1 VTRRVVLDT
10 NVVVAALRSRRGA
23 SFRLISEIDSGL
35 FEVCVSVPL
44 VLEYES
50 ALFRQTRS
58 LGLSRADV
66 GDFLDYFCA
75 VARRQDIFF
84 LWRPRLRDP
93 GDDMVLEAAVAGGCS
108 HLVTFNLRD
117 FEPGEHLG
125 VRAVT
130 PQRFLRTIGV
140 IP

>member
-1 VTRRVVLDT
+1 MNEPAEGSRMLDPRCSCCRHPPVNPTASGGGRDLLAARARLIRVRCLLPRAAKAARSASTRRD
-10 NVVVAALRSRRGA
+10 
-23 SFRLISEIDSGL
+23 I
-35 FEVCVSVPL
+35 
-44 VLEYES
+44 
-50 ALFRQTRS
+50 
-58 LGLSRADV
+58 

-93 GDDMVLEAAVAGGCS
+93 GDDMVLEAAVAGRCS
-108 HLVTFNLRD
+108 HLVTFNERD

-125 VRAVT
+125 VRVVT

-140 IP
+140 SE

>member
-1 VTRRVVLDT
+1 MTPRVVLDT
-10 NVVVAALRSRRGA
+10 NVLVAGLRSRRGA
-23 SFRLISEIDSGL
+23 SFRLISEIDTGR

-44 VLEYES
+44 VLEYEA
-50 ALFRQTRS
+50 ALVRHARS
-58 LGLSRADV
+58 LGLSRSDL
-66 GDFLDYFCA
+66 GDFLDYLCA

-117 FEPGEHLG
+117 FETGDVLG

-130 PQRFLRTIGV
+130 PQSFLRIIGV
-140 IP
+140 IE